1 MKLIFRIPELQL
13 EITIKGGSTCFFDM
27 LSLMECMLHYM
38 RTRELEK
45 LE

>member
-13 EITIKGGSTCFFDM
+13 EITIKGGSTRLFEM
-27 LSLMECMLHYM
+27 LSLMESLLHYM
-38 RTRELEK
+38 RTRELEN

>member
-1 MKLIFRIPELQL
+1 MKLVFRIPELEL
-13 EITIKGGSTCFFDM
+13 EITIKGGSSRLFDM
-27 LSLMECMLHYM
+27 LSLMECLLHYL

>member
-1 MKLIFRIPELQL
+1 MKLVFRIPDLEL
-13 EITIKGGSTCFFDM
+13 EIVIKSGSARFFDM
-27 LSLMECMLHYM
+27 LSLMECILHYL